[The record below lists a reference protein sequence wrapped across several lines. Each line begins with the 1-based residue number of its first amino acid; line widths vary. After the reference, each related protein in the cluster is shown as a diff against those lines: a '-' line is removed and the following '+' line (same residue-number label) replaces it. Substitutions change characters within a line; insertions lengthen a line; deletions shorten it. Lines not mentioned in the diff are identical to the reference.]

1 LHCFSFNFLNC
12 TILKIN
18 LNLIFLKAFTKANFS
33 ILQKKSGVFMREFLE
48 KAKKSSHIIS
58 TLQTSIKNHAL
69 LQMADALVQNTNFL
83 IDENK
88 KDLEVAKS
96 LNLSS
101 AMIDRLLLN
110 EKRVEEMANA
120 IRQIAGQT
128 EPVGRVLDGWLTK
141 DNLHIQKVS
150 IPIGVIGIIYES
162 RPNVTSDTAAL
173 CFKSGNV
180 CVLKGGKEAENSN
193 KAIASILQEVLIANS
208 LPKEAISLLP
218 DSSREGVAKLIVE
231 DKFVDLIV
239 PRGGEALIKFI
250 SKNSTIPVVKH
261 DKGVCHTYVDKSADL
276 KKAIKIV
283 INAKCQRPSA
293 CNSLETLL
301 VHEDIYKKFLRDL
314 EPELKVY
321 NVQIKACEK
330 AREVINA
337 EQISKQDFDIEYL
350 DQILNIK
357 IVNSLDE
364 AIEHIVKHGSGHSEA
379 ILSEDYSAVNKFLD
393 KVDAACVYANAS
405 TRFTDGGEFGLGAE
419 VGISTNKLHSRG
431 PMGINDLT
439 TFKYKIYGEGQTRK

>member
-1 LHCFSFNFLNC
+1 
-12 TILKIN
+12 
-18 LNLIFLKAFTKANFS
+18 
-33 ILQKKSGVFMREFLE
+33 MREFLE

-261 DKGVCHTYVDKSADL
+261 DKGICHTYVDKSADL

-301 VHEDIYKKFLRDL
+301 VHEDIYKKFLKDL

-350 DQILNIK
+350 DQKLNIK

>member
-1 LHCFSFNFLNC
+1 
-12 TILKIN
+12 
-18 LNLIFLKAFTKANFS
+18 
-33 ILQKKSGVFMREFLE
+33 MREFLE

-231 DKFVDLIV
+231 NKFVDLIV

-301 VHEDIYKKFLRDL
+301 VHEDIYKKFLKDL

>member
-1 LHCFSFNFLNC
+1 
-12 TILKIN
+12 
-18 LNLIFLKAFTKANFS
+18 
-33 ILQKKSGVFMREFLE
+33 MREFLE

-120 IRQIAGQT
+120 IRQIAGQI

-301 VHEDIYKKFLRDL
+301 VHEDIYKKFLKDL

-337 EQISKQDFDIEYL
+337 EQISEEDFDIEYL